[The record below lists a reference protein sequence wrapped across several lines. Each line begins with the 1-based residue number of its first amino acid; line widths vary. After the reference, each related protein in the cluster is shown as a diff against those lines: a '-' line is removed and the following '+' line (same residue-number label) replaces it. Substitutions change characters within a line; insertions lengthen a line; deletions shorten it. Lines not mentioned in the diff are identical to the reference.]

1 MYNFTW
7 YLIFN
12 TSSDLFLSSSVN
24 SNFEVYVNNYVNLMD
39 RLSFSLSR
47 THTNTYVTDIYL
59 DFYLFISY
67 VCRVEFIFMK
77 ISSSLLSFGLLMVGW
92 NFIDISFQTVQSY
105 ITVPRSSIT
114 NPESEL
120 WCLGN
125 QS

>member
-47 THTNTYVTDIYL
+47 THTNTDVTDIYL